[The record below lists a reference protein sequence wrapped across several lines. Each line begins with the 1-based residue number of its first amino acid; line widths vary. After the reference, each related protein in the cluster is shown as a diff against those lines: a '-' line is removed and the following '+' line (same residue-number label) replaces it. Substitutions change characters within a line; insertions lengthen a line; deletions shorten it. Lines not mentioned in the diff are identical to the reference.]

1 LKGLL
6 LLLLL
11 VASPVFAAGLEV
23 SPRQVR
29 DGEVFLL
36 QLEAPDVIFA
46 AVRWNDAPA
55 IFDLQHDRG
64 RLLLAVK
71 PGQPPGR
78 YPLQVYAVDRA
89 GRTWRYRSELD
100 VVAARRPVER
110 LTLPPSQVSP
120 RKPGV
125 LKRISRERRQLQAI
139 YAADTPSRFWSGFR
153 RPVDDPVGS
162 LFGLRRILNG
172 HPKSPHSG
180 VDFRSPR
187 GTPVRAPGA
196 GTVRLADTLFYTGK
210 TVVIDHGGGLVSVL
224 AHLQSLGVE
233 SGRDVRPGA
242 IVGEVGSTGRST
254 GPHLHWTVR
263 LRGVP
268 TDPLVLTTL
277 LKMRGSML
285 PPAGDG

>member
-1 LKGLL
+1 MKGWL

-11 VASPVFAAGLEV
+11 VASPVFAAGLKV
-23 SPRQVR
+23 YPRQVQ
-29 DGEVFLL
+29 DGEAFLL
-36 QLEAPDVIFA
+36 RLEAPDVIFA

-71 PGQPPGR
+71 PGQAPGR

-89 GRTWRYRSELD
+89 GRTRRYRNELN

-110 LTLPPSQVSP
+110 LTLPSAQVTP
-120 RKPGV
+120 RKPAV
-125 LKRISRERRQLQAI
+125 LERIGRERRMLQEI
-139 YAADTPSRFWSGFR
+139 YAVDTPSRFWSGFR
-153 RPVDDPVGS
+153 RPVDNPVGS
-162 LFGLRRILNG
+162 PFGLRRILNG

-224 AHLQSLGVE
+224 AHLQSLGVKP
-233 SGRDVRPGA
+233 GRDVRPGT

-263 LRGVP
+263 LGGIP
-268 TDPLVLTTL
+268 TDPLTLTTL
-277 LKMRGSML
+277 LRTRETMVHPVGK
-285 PPAGDG
+285 D